1 MLDSLKRHCERLAAK
16 HLDCENVV
24 DTYVFANVSKSLIF
38 LLFQVWF
45 FVHPFISAYSC
56 VNHNPGVQRAPFLK
70 FRFQP
75 TPPVFDTWNVGQF
88 LIESV
93 KKSHP
98 PLNQSD
104 ANPKSNA
111 TWSSSY
117 PRASWSLLLFYT
129 FSSHK
134 SIIFSLLWLPF
145 VMTLALILRRRIEKH
160 SKAKLILWGNGKD
173 SNTLYWRK
181 KRLVNMTSVPPWR
194 KGRDLK
200 F

>member
-75 TPPVFDTWNVGQF
+75 TPPVFDTWNVRQF

-134 SIIFSLLWLPF
+134 LIIFF
-145 VMTLALILRRRIEKH
+145 ALITLCYDLGFNFATPNRKALEGKIKIVRKREGFKHPILKEK
-160 SKAKLILWGNGKD
+160 
-173 SNTLYWRK
+173 
-181 KRLVNMTSVPPWR
+181 
-194 KGRDLK
+194 
-200 F
+200 

>member
-1 MLDSLKRHCERLAAK
+1 MLDSLKRHCECLAAK

-38 LLFQVWF
+38 LLFEVWF

-98 PLNQSD
+98 LSTNQMQIQ
-104 ANPKSNA
+104 NQRP
-111 TWSSSY
+111 WSSSY

-134 SIIFSLLWLPF
+134 LIIFSFLWLPF

-160 SKAKLILWGNGKD
+160 SKAKLRLWGNGND

-181 KRLVNMTSVPPWR
+181 NNISKELP
-194 KGRDLK
+194 
-200 F
+200 